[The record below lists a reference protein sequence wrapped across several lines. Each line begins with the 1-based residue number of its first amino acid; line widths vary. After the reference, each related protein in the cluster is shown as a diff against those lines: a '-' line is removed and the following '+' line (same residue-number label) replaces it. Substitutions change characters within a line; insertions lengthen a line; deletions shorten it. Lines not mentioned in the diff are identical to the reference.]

1 MKSTDNPKE
10 WVIDE
15 PAAKIVRQIFNMC
28 ISGLGPTQIA
38 KRLKADNVTIPTEYW
53 NSIGGSCSNPPAK
66 PFNWCSDTVAGIL
79 SKQEYIGDTVN
90 FRSSTKSF
98 KNKKMVERPQEEW
111 QIFKDTHPAI
121 IDAENFDLV

>member
-1 MKSTDNPKE
+1 M
-10 WVIDE
+10 
-15 PAAKIVRQIFNMC
+15 
-28 ISGLGPTQIA
+28 
-38 KRLKADNVTIPTEYW
+38 
-53 NSIGGSCSNPPAK
+53 
-66 PFNWCSDTVAGIL
+66 